1 MLTLF
6 ILIVLGLAAGSAY
19 SLTAFG
25 MILVYR
31 GSGVVNFASGAIAT
45 VGTFVFYD
53 LADTHGTPWPVAMV
67 AGTVVSGALGAAT
80 HLLIMKP
87 MRKTSQLT
95 RTIATLG
102 VFVAT
107 NAALVMWEPTALLNV
122 KSFYP
127 SGSWR
132 PVSGLVLGGN
142 QITVFAV
149 TVVAACVL
157 SFLWKRTTFGLRTS
171 AVAENQRSSSALG
184 ISPDV
189 IATVNWFVGCGLAG
203 LAGIMLAPILGLQ
216 IATITSLLFPSLT
229 AALAGRMDRFLPALL
244 GGLAIGIGQAVV
256 TNYYPSSPGL
266 TVIVPFAGILL
277 LMIVRG
283 RGIPDR
289 GHIRDRLPL
298 VGTGRVR
305 LVPVL
310 AGVGVLLALIWGLN
324 QDYAGAM
331 ITTMAMA
338 IVLLSVVVVTGYGG
352 QISLCQFALAG
363 LGVFVAGRLTAGL
376 HLPLALSILVAI
388 IAAMLAGLVVGIPA
402 LRSRG
407 VSLAVLTL
415 GFAVV
420 LEEEVFN
427 NSSLVSMFGDTVG
440 PIKIFGLDL
449 DATVYP
455 MRYATFAAV
464 IFVLLAIFVAKIRRG
479 ALGRRLMAVRGS
491 ERAAA
496 ALGINVYA
504 AKLFAFSLAAGIAAI
519 GGMVLAFQQPSL
531 VYSSSYPYEQS
542 INTLVYAVIGGL
554 GFLVGPVL
562 AAAAVV
568 PGGLVYHALTFLRQ
582 GNDQLLTFIGGLGLI
597 LVLLTAPDGM
607 AKQMSDTLAPVNRL
621 LDRITFRFTAPARRS
636 DSRPPGPGRGAAG
649 VPDPGQPVDGRT
661 AATDAPVASALVDR
675 VRGQSLSIQN
685 VSVRF
690 GGVVALDKVS
700 FDLLPGEIVGL
711 IGPNGAGK
719 TTLIDSIT
727 GFVEIAEGTIEL
739 DGRRTDGMGVAR
751 RSQSG
756 IGRTFQNLELFEDLT
771 VRENLQAA
779 CDPSGLRNYLTDLV
793 LPRKSVLSAA
803 AQEIIRLFELEPDLG
818 RKVRELPYGRR
829 RLCAIARAAA
839 AGPSV
844 LLLDEPA
851 AGLGGV
857 EVREVSELVTKLA
870 KNYGVSVLLVE
881 HNMDLIIEVCDRVV
895 VLDFGKEIARGTPE
909 EIRRNERVL
918 KAYMGEATAE
928 LSDRVADMEDAATAE
943 PNGQVAGLP
952 RPAQHGPVAQ

>member
-53 LADTHGTPWPVAMV
+53 LADTRGTPWPVAMLV
-67 AGTVVSGALGAAT
+67 GVLVSGALGAAT

-107 NAALVMWEPTALLNV
+107 NAALVMWEPGALLNV

-127 SGSWR
+127 SGSWQ
-132 PVSGLVLGGN
+132 PVKGLVLGGD
-142 QITVFAV
+142 QITVFVV
-149 TVVAACVL
+149 TVVAAYVL

-171 AVAENQRSSSALG
+171 AVAENQRSSAALG

-189 IATVNWFVGCGLAG
+189 IAAVNWFVGCGLAG

-266 TVIVPFAGILL
+266 TVIVPFAGIVL

-305 LVPVL
+305 LVPLLV
-310 AGVGVLLALIWGLN
+310 GVGVLLFLIWGLN

-363 LGVFVAGRLTAGL
+363 LGVFIAGRLTAGL
-376 HLPLALSILVAI
+376 HVPLFLSILVAV
-388 IAAMLAGLVVGIPA
+388 IAAMVAGLVVGIPA

-449 DATVYP
+449 DATLYP

-464 IFVLLAIFVAKIRRG
+464 IFVLLAILVAKIRRG

-519 GGMVLAFQQPSL
+519 GGMVLAFQQSSL

-562 AAAAVV
+562 AGAAVV
-568 PGGLVYHALTFLRQ
+568 PGGLVYQALTFLRQ
-582 GNDQLLTFIGGLGLI
+582 GNDQLLNFIGGLGLI

-607 AKQMSDTLAPVNRL
+607 AKQMADTLAPLNRL
-621 LDRITFRFTAPARRS
+621 LDRITLIVTSSVRRPGSSLPGPSRGATVTPGASQPGDVRAAADAPAAS
-636 DSRPPGPGRGAAG
+636 
-649 VPDPGQPVDGRT
+649 
-661 AATDAPVASALVDR
+661 APVARA
-675 VRGQSLSIQN
+675 RGQSLSMQN

-719 TTLIDSIT
+719 TTLIDAIT
-727 GFVEIAEGTIEL
+727 GFVDIAEGTIEL

-771 VRENLQAA
+771 VRENLQTA
-779 CDPSGLRNYLTDLV
+779 CDPSSLRSYLTNLV
-793 LPRKSVLSAA
+793 LPRKSVLSGD
-803 AQEIIRLFELEPDLG
+803 AQEIIRLFDLEADLG

-839 AGPSV
+839 AGPGV

-851 AGLGGV
+851 AGLGSV
-857 EVREVSELVTKLA
+857 EVREVSELVIKLA
-870 KNYGVSVLLVE
+870 KDYGVSVLLVE
-881 HNMDLIIEVCDRVV
+881 HNMDLIIEVSDRVV
-895 VLDFGKEIARGTPE
+895 VLDFGREIARGTPD
-909 EIRRNERVL
+909 EIRRDERVL
-918 KAYMGEATAE
+918 RAYMGDATAE
-928 LSDRVADMEDAATAE
+928 LDSRVAE
-943 PNGQVAGLP
+943 LP
-952 RPAQHGPVAQ
+952 RPAQRGPVAQ

>member
-53 LADTHGTPWPVAMV
+53 LADTHGTPWPIAMV
-67 AGTVVSGALGAAT
+67 VGTAVSGALGAAT

-107 NAALVMWEPTALLNV
+107 NAALVMWEPSALLNV

-127 SGSWR
+127 RGSWR
-132 PVSGLVLGGN
+132 PVSGLVLGGD

-171 AVAENQRSSSALG
+171 AVAENQRSSAALG

-189 IATVNWFVGCGLAG
+189 IAAVNWFVGCGLAG
-203 LAGIMLAPILGLQ
+203 LAGIMLAPILSLQ

-266 TVIVPFAGILL
+266 TVIVPFAGIVL

-305 LVPVL
+305 LVPLLV
-310 AGVGVLLALIWGLN
+310 GVGVLLFLIWGLN

-363 LGVFVAGRLTAGL
+363 LGVFIAGRLTAGL
-376 HLPLALSILVAI
+376 HVPLFLSILVAV
-388 IAAMLAGLVVGIPA
+388 IAAMVAGLVVGIPA

-449 DATVYP
+449 DATLYP

-464 IFVLLAIFVAKIRRG
+464 IFVLLAILVAKIRRG
-479 ALGRRLMAVRGS
+479 ALGRRLMAMRGS

-519 GGMVLAFQQPSL
+519 GGMVLAFQQSSL
-531 VYSSSYPYEQS
+531 VYSSSYSYEQS

-562 AAAAVV
+562 AGAAVV
-568 PGGLVYHALTFLRQ
+568 PGGLVYQALTFLRE
-582 GNDQLLTFIGGLGLI
+582 GNDQLLNFIGGLGLI

-607 AKQMSDTLAPVNRL
+607 AKQMSDTLAPLNRL
-621 LDRITFRFTAPARRS
+621 LDRITLRVTSSARRA
-636 DSRPPGPGRGAAG
+636 DSGLPGPGRDAAG
-649 VPDPGQPVDGRT
+649 VPAPSRPGDVR
-661 AATDAPVASALVDR
+661 AATDAPVPSASVER
-675 VRGQSLSIQN
+675 VRGQSLSMQN

-700 FDLLPGEIVGL
+700 LDLLPGEIVGL

-719 TTLIDSIT
+719 TTLIDAIT
-727 GFVEIAEGTIEL
+727 GFVDIAGGTIEL

-793 LPRKSVLSAA
+793 LPRKSVLSGD
-803 AQEIIRLFELEPDLG
+803 AQEIVRLFGLEADLG

-851 AGLGGV
+851 AGLGSV
-857 EVREVSELVTKLA
+857 EVREVSELVIKLA
-870 KNYGVSVLLVE
+870 KDYGVSVLLVE

-895 VLDFGKEIARGTPE
+895 VLDFGREIARGTPD
-909 EIRRNERVL
+909 EIRRDERVL
-918 KAYMGEATAE
+918 QAYMGDATAE
-928 LSDRVADMEDAATAE
+928 LDSRVAE
-943 PNGQVAGLP
+943 LP
-952 RPAQHGPVAQ
+952 RPAQRGPVAQ

>member
-1 MLTLF
+1 M
-6 ILIVLGLAAGSAY
+6 
-19 SLTAFG
+19 
-25 MILVYR
+25 
-31 GSGVVNFASGAIAT
+31 
-45 VGTFVFYD
+45 
-53 LADTHGTPWPVAMV
+53 
-67 AGTVVSGALGAAT
+67 
-80 HLLIMKP
+80 
-87 MRKTSQLT
+87 
-95 RTIATLG
+95 
-102 VFVAT
+102 
-107 NAALVMWEPTALLNV
+107 
-122 KSFYP
+122 
-127 SGSWR
+127 
-132 PVSGLVLGGN
+132 LGGN
-142 QITVFAV
+142 QITVFVV

-171 AVAENQRSSSALG
+171 AVAENQRSSAALG

-189 IATVNWFVGCGLAG
+189 IAAVNWFVGCGLAG

-229 AALAGRMDRFLPALL
+229 AALAGRMDRFLPALV

-266 TVIVPFAGILL
+266 TVIVPFAGIVL

-289 GHIRDRLPL
+289 GHIRERLPL

-305 LVPVL
+305 LIPVL
-310 AGVGVLLALIWGLN
+310 VGVGILLFLIWGLG
-324 QDYAGAM
+324 QDYATAM

-363 LGVFVAGRLTAGL
+363 LGTFIAGLTAGL
-376 HLPLALSILVAI
+376 GLPLFLSILVAI
-388 IAAMLAGLVVGIPA
+388 IAAMLAGVVVGIPA

-464 IFVLLAIFVAKIRRG
+464 IFVLLAILVAKIRRG
-479 ALGRRLMAVRGS
+479 TLGRRLMAVRGS

-519 GGMVLAFQQPSL
+519 GGMVLAFQQPAL

-568 PGGLVYHALTFLRQ
+568 PGGLVYQALTFLRE
-582 GNDQLLTFIGGLGLI
+582 GNDQLLNFIGGLGLI

-607 AKQMSDTLAPVNRL
+607 AKQMADTLAPVNRL
-621 LDRITFRFTAPARRS
+621 LNRITLSVSPSARRP
-636 DSRPPGPGRGAAG
+636 DSGLPRPGRGATGAPG
-649 VPDPGQPVDGRT
+649 PGQPGGRRATAT
-661 AATDAPVASALVDR
+661 AATDTPVASALIER
-675 VRGQSLSIQN
+675 VHGQALSIQN

-700 FDLLPGEIVGL
+700 FDLRPGEIVGL

-719 TTLIDSIT
+719 TTLIDAIT
-727 GFVEIAEGTIEL
+727 GFVQIAEGTIEL
-739 DGRRTDGMGVAR
+739 DGRRTDGLGVAR

-793 LPRKSVLSAA
+793 LPRKSVLSAR
-803 AQEIIRLFELEPDLG
+803 AQEIVQLFELEADLG

-839 AGPSV
+839 SGPSV

-851 AGLGGV
+851 A
-857 EVREVSELVTKLA
+857 A
-870 KNYGVSVLLVE
+870 W
-881 HNMDLIIEVCDRVV
+881 
-895 VLDFGKEIARGTPE
+895 
-909 EIRRNERVL
+909 
-918 KAYMGEATAE
+918 
-928 LSDRVADMEDAATAE
+928 AAW
-943 PNGQVAGLP
+943 
-952 RPAQHGPVAQ
+952 R